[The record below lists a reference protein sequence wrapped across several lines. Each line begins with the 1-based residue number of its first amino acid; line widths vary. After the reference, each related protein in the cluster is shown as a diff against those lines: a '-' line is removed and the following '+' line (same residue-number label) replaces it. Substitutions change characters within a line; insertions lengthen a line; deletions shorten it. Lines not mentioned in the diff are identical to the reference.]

1 MRKEGLENDTHRT
14 RKQRITYFVRLSKW
28 MAEQDL
34 GEVTERESLRAT
46 MERMLW
52 RVMIAYVLRD
62 TTHAQC

>member
-1 MRKEGLENDTHRT
+1 
-14 RKQRITYFVRLSKW
+14 

-52 RVMIAYVLRD
+52 RAMIAYVLRD